1 MAASLKIEKSRQAA
15 FFWAVADQLKFDMS
29 TPASLTSLDPSVIKS
44 ESDESNFSD
53 ANDVDIV
60 LPAEDTAS
68 KIASTDQVVEQNEGL
83 KLWLARRKT
92 WTEPTTK
99 GRKST
104 FVLPEEYQSLASM
117 YTIYDALIHHRRRLS
132 KPLPLRTTVRS

>member
-1 MAASLKIEKSRQAA
+1 
-15 FFWAVADQLKFDMS
+15 MS

-44 ESDESNFSD
+44 ENDESSFSD
-53 ANDVDIV
+53 ANDIDVV

-83 KLWLARRKT
+83 KLWLARRKA

-104 FVLPEEYQSLASM
+104 FVLPEEYQSLSSM

-132 KPLPLRTTVRS
+132 KPLPLHTTVRSWLMILR